1 VESQRQRA
9 NTYATITDTAGHTN
23 GMKTMKKQKLVNVY
37 RSGQARVSDREL
49 LDDDAERKA
58 FDAWWKSS
66 AHKYKDEHPNVYD
79 AFEVFY
85 NNDGAEIKI
94 YDQLDLLPSAE
105 MPQGDEDAP
114 GIVIDTQMIEK
125 IAEGL
130 QEAGYELRK
139 VGESKPE
146 AIDAPKTW
154 DDLPLLLTP
163 EEVQAVLRISRP
175 TFFRL
180 VKAGKIAGATK
191 QGGSWL
197 IDRETLQA
205 SVQIST

>member
-1 VESQRQRA
+1 
-9 NTYATITDTAGHTN
+9 
-23 GMKTMKKQKLVNVY
+23 MKKQALVNKY
-37 RSGQARVSDREL
+37 RIGQARPEDRRH
-49 LDDDAERKA
+49 LDDDAERKS
-58 FDAWWKSS
+58 FDTWWKSS
-66 AHKYKDEHPNVYD
+66 AHKYKDDYPSVYD
-79 AFEVFY
+79 NFEAFY
-85 NNDGAEIKI
+85 NGDGAEVVV
-94 YDQLDLLPSAE
+94 YDQLDLLPDAE
-105 MPQGDEDAP
+105 QSQGEEDAP
-114 GIVIDTQMIEK
+114 GIVIDAQMIKK
-125 IAEGL
+125 IAKGL

-139 VGESKPE
+139 IGESKPE
-146 AIDAPKTW
+146 APSAPKTW